1 MPPKKPSAP
10 KKSAQTA
17 AKKPMGRVTETNA
30 DILSKDAVQP
40 TTNTTNMSSE
50 QHNSAAISEEAIRQR
65 AYELYEGR
73 GRKQGHH
80 HEDWFRAEQEIR
92 ERYRRTS

>member
-1 MPPKKPSAP
+1 MPPKKPAAP

-17 AKKPMGRVTETNA
+17 AKKPMGRVTETIT
-30 DILSKDAVQP
+30 DTLKKDAVQP
-40 TTNTTNMSSE
+40 ITNTTNVSSE

-73 GRKQGHH
+73 GRTQGNH

-92 ERYRRTS
+92 DRYRRTS